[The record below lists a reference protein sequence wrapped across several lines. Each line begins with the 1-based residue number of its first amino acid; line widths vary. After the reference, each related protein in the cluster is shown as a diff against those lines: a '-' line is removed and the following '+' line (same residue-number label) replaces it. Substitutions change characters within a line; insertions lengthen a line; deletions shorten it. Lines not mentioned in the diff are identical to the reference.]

1 MRKVFGYIRICKPQ
15 MKICEYDT
23 YQSVYCTL
31 CRHLGKQLG
40 LPARLLLNYDYTFM
54 TMIMI
59 ALSDEPSA
67 FIRGR
72 CAFNPLKR
80 CGNCTTHNE
89 AFEYTSAL
97 TAIMFYHK
105 LRDNIQD
112 TSGVKRLLWRLL
124 MPYAAL
130 VRKRAMK
137 RFPDEDALVNEYL
150 RRQFE
155 TEQSASPDNEGMV
168 DALCQPTAD
177 VISAFAVRLS
187 EKPEDKTILRYFGY
201 FLGRWIYMIDALDD
215 LDEDVMDGA
224 FNPLAL
230 RFALTAQDITDRSE
244 RREEARA
251 FGNDSLNLSVA
262 EAVKYYELLDLGAF
276 KPILDNI
283 MYLGIS
289 DAQKSA
295 LLKENAKFRKSK
307 HHSS

>member
-1 MRKVFGYIRICKPQ
+1 MFGYVRICKPQ

-59 ALSDEPSA
+59 ALSDKPSA
-67 FIRGR
+67 FMRGR

-80 CGNCTTHNE
+80 CGNCTTHHE

-97 TAIMFYHK
+97 TAIMFYYK

-112 TSGVKRLLWRLL
+112 TSGIRRLLWRLL
-124 MPYAAL
+124 TPYAAH
-130 VRKRAMK
+130 VRRRAMK
-137 RFPDEDALVNEYL
+137 RFPDEDALVDEYI
-150 RRQFE
+150 RRQ
-155 TEQSASPDNEGMV
+155 TQAEQCASPDNEGMI

-187 EKPEDKTILRYFGY
+187 HKPEDQTVLRYFGY

-215 LDEDVMDGA
+215 LDRDVTDGA

-230 RFALTAQDITDRSE
+230 RFGLTAQDITDRSE

-262 EAVKYYELLDLGAF
+262 EAVKYYELLDFGAF

-289 DAQKSA
+289 EAQKAA
-295 LLKENAKFRKSK
+295 LHKPPAESRKQNHAK
-307 HHSS
+307 